1 MTTFTGNN
9 TDTYEGHGKMWEIA
23 SRFNAESRKI
33 TFDRFGNALTKEVIN
48 ALGHKEIVNLYT
60 VPEMNK
66 KQCAKGDNI
75 NVSRRNVSESEYKPV
90 GVL

>member
-23 SRFNAESRKI
+23 NRFNAESRKMK
-33 TFDRFGNALTKEVIN
+33 FDRFGNVLTKEVIN
-48 ALGHKEIVNLYT
+48 TLGHKEIVDLYT
-60 VPEMNK
+60 VSEINK
-66 KQCAKGDNI
+66 KQCAKSDTI
-75 NVSRRNVSESEYKPV
+75 NVSRRKVSESEYKPV